1 MVKPIQGDQL
11 GIDPLD
17 RAVPGQS
24 LTSSPKD
31 WAWEK
36 PPVYETP
43 KEAIDT
49 IVAKLNEESAYNQM
63 MDMLYAGV
71 SIESLVNTLTFVG
84 FMNGLWRPD
93 VAEGAK
99 IPLFF
104 WIMAQAAKSGLRPR
118 LYNNLRKTDI
128 DTNRIM
134 KTMQPNEYKKTLAE
148 APEAPV
154 EELPEEQ
161 PQEAVGEP
169 FMTMEE

>member
-1 MVKPIQGDQL
+1 MNVKINKEGKTRSFKLIRKWSDVTL
-11 GIDPLD
+11 ERWLKL
-17 RAVPGQS
+17 VH
-24 LTSSPKD
+24 L
-31 WAWEK
+31 
-36 PPVYETP
+36 ETDSKS

-84 FMNGLWRPD
+84 FMNGLWSPD

-148 APEAPV
+148 APAAPV

>member
-1 MVKPIQGDQL
+1 M
-11 GIDPLD
+11 
-17 RAVPGQS
+17 
-24 LTSSPKD
+24 
-31 WAWEK
+31 
-36 PPVYETP
+36 YETP

-84 FMNGLWRPD
+84 FMNGLWSPD

-128 DTNRIM
+128 DTNRIS
-134 KTMQPNEYKKTLAE
+134 KTMQPNEYKKTHAE